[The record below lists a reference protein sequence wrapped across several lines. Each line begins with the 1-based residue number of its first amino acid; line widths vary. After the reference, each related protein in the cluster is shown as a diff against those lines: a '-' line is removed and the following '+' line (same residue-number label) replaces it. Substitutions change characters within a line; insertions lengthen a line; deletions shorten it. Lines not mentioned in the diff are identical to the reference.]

1 MNRSQ
6 VFDSDDELT
15 DDEVKI
21 SKNAASEFTTL
32 LKAKQSDRT
41 NQSQDFE
48 ERLTDYVPAS
58 PVKKKKT

>member
-6 VFDSDDELT
+6 VFDSNDELT
-15 DDEVKI
+15 GDEVKI
-21 SKNAASEFTTL
+21 SKNAASEFTAL
-32 LKAKQSDRT
+32 LKANQADRT

-48 ERLTDYVPAS
+48 ERLTDYVLAS

>member
-1 MNRSQ
+1 MNRNQ
-6 VFDSDDELT
+6 AFDSNNELT
-15 DDEVKI
+15 DDEAKV
-21 SKNAASEFTTL
+21 SKNAASEFTAL
-32 LKAKQSDRT
+32 LKTKQADRI